1 MKLKLTDEQ
10 KIAAT
15 GILIAIA
22 YADEIVKVEENVY
35 IKEVF
40 DSYNIPYEFVSKA
53 KEMNIESCI
62 EIINNLTDK
71 EKKEIGSL
79 MHGMMNVDGDRDA
92 REEAIIDDICIKLN
106 IPKLK

>member
-35 IKEVF
+35 IKEVL

-53 KEMNIESCI
+53 KEMDLERCI
-62 EIINNLTDK
+62 AIINNLKDK

-79 MHGMMNVDGDRDA
+79 MYGMMNVDGERDA
-92 REEAIIDDICIKLN
+92 KEEAIIDDLFLKLN
-106 IPKLK
+106 IPKHK